1 MFLAALILIL
11 SMGLFFFYLQVVC
24 QKILRRHF
32 AQSFWRVIA
41 HANGFEFP
49 SVRKALWGFGVPVE
63 YPQLMVALK
72 SGFLALYKNTDEGN
86 RHYTPEERLLIL
98 YSRFLFAE
106 LTVRHRLGLR
116 ETPTALKLAA
126 ILEYFANVIAED
138 KNNRP
143 SGGGFLP
150 PPSPAW

>member
-1 MFLAALILIL
+1 MFMAALILVL
-11 SMGLFFFYLQVVC
+11 LTALLFFYLQMVC

-72 SGFLALYKNTDEGN
+72 SDFLALNYLLKNTDEGN
-86 RHYTPEERLLIL
+86 RHYIHEERLLIL

-116 ETPTALKLAA
+116 ETLTVLKLAA
-126 ILEYFANVIAED
+126 ILHFFAN
-138 KNNRP
+138 RR
-143 SGGGFLP
+143 
-150 PPSPAW
+150 